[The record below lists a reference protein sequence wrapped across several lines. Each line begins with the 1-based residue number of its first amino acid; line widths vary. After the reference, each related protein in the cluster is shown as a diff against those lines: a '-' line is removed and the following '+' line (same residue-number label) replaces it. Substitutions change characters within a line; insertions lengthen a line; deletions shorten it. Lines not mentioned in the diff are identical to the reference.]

1 MTSSV
6 ALPSLPALLGVPANA
21 GCLLSLDQVR
31 HLATLAVQCRPADLH
46 ARVIFGGPL
55 GDLDEGMAWGDTW
68 QSAPFLIIAG
78 EQSALALVSRGEG
91 ERFRCVILSDP
102 ERVDHAMM
110 ALAQFGDET
119 LSLPEMAA
127 PEPQRAFVAALVAT
141 LVADRRLNAVDLH
154 ALLPTERRWIELA
167 RVFGRCSDLPSLF
180 ATPRSASGAP
190 RTTCRACADRDAER
204 RSAPDAHHRRDRRQ
218 RAGDGWIAG
227 ASGIQCVTQP
237 ASWQH
242 RDRRRERPRCEGA
255 AVLGSSTLTVIPLQR
270 DGTLWGLLLATSQ
283 RPLANAARAALHG
296 LGALISATHG
306 IGATTVGELAPLTSA
321 ARSPQSGPIPSAPQT
336 SGVGSSRA
344 RRQAALASDIGAL
357 FERLS
362 DAVALVDGQ
371 GRLVSYTSTAGAALG
386 LGETARGR
394 TLVESGASCLAPL
407 LSEALMGDGPVEGT
421 VQLPGSGRASVIV
434 RSIDDALWSFVIR
447 LAAEP
452 QRAPSTPQPKPPA
465 LSERE
470 QHETFLSNFSRI
482 IHVPLRELRSLITSV
497 PAAGELNEQQSRLIG
512 QVVRLNS
519 ELTMLV
525 NDLLSLGQIR
535 LHTHEASAPLRLDLL
550 IEAAVGLQY
559 AEFGRRGQHVTVD
572 LAPGLPRVIGSEEG
586 LGRAI
591 NALID
596 NAIKYSPGGANIR
609 VVARHEAGNILVMVE
624 DTGYGLSE
632 DEMAQVFE
640 PFYRAESAER
650 AGVSGRG
657 LGLTIAKAVIEQ
669 HGGQIWLIAVLR
681 LAVPL
686 PSDYPA
692 LIRTPRRGNA
702 ARQGFRSGEARQV
715 LVHPT
720 ERRVEVWRRGGIEA

>member
-21 GCLLSLDQVR
+21 GCMLSLDQVR

-55 GDLDEGMAWGDTW
+55 GDLDEGMAWADTW

-119 LSLPEMAA
+119 LSLPDMAA

-180 ATPRSASGAP
+180 ATPDLRQALHEQRVERALIGTLSADQRQMRIIAAIGGKGPATVGLQGRLVSSVLRSRRPGSTATAAESGL
-190 RTTCRACADRDAER
+190 DVKG
-204 RSAPDAHHRRDRRQ
+204 Q
-218 RAGDGWIAG
+218 QW
-227 ASGIQCVTQP
+227 
-237 ASWQH
+237 
-242 RDRRRERPRCEGA
+242 
-255 AVLGSSTLTVIPLQR
+255 LGSSTLTVIPLQR

-306 IGATTVGELAPLTSA
+306 IAATTVGEAAPLTSA
-321 ARSPQSGPIPSAPQT
+321 ARSSQSGPIPSAPQT

-386 LGETARGR
+386 LGESARGR
-394 TLVESGASCLAPL
+394 TLTLVESGASCLAPL

-421 VQLPGSGRASVIV
+421 VQLPGGGRASVIV

-535 LHTHEASAPLRLDLL
+535 LQTHEAGAPLRLDLL

-586 LGRAI
+586 MGRAI

-657 LGLTIAKAVIEQ
+657 LGLTIAKAVIEH
-669 HGGQIWLIAVLR
+669 HGGQIWADSRPEAGSTFTFR
-681 LAVPL
+681 LPCA
-686 PSDYPA
+686 DKD
-692 LIRTPRRGNA
+692 A
-702 ARQGFRSGEARQV
+702 AEG
-715 LVHPT
+715 
-720 ERRVEVWRRGGIEA
+720 

>member
-1 MTSSV
+1 MISSAASV
-6 ALPSLPALLGVPANA
+6 SLPALLGVSASA

-31 HLATLAVQCRPADLH
+31 YLATLAVQHRPADLH
-46 ARVIFGGPL
+46 ARIIFGGPL
-55 GDLDEGMAWGDTW
+55 GDLDEGTPWGDAW

-78 EQSALALVSRGEG
+78 EQGALALVSRAEG
-91 ERFRCVILSDP
+91 ERFRCVMLSDP
-102 ERVDHAMM
+102 ERVDHAVM

-119 LSLPEMAA
+119 MSLPELAA
-127 PEPQRAFVAALVAT
+127 PEPQRAFVAALVAA
-141 LVADRRLNAVDLH
+141 LVADPRLNAVDLP
-154 ALLPTERRWIELA
+154 ALLPAERRWIELA
-167 RVFGRCSDLPSLF
+167 RVSGRCPDLPALF
-180 ATPRSASGAP
+180 ATPDLRQALQEQRVDRALIGALSADQRQMRVLATVGGKGPATVGLQGHLVATVLRSRRPGSTATAAESGL
-190 RTTCRACADRDAER
+190 DAEG
-204 RSAPDAHHRRDRRQ
+204 Q
-218 RAGDGWIAG
+218 RW
-227 ASGIQCVTQP
+227 
-237 ASWQH
+237 
-242 RDRRRERPRCEGA
+242 
-255 AVLGSSTLTVIPLQR
+255 LGTSTLTAIPLQR

-306 IGATTVGELAPLTSA
+306 IAAPTVGEAASPASA
-321 ARSPQSGPIPSAPQT
+321 AGSSRPGAAPPSSPRTNGI
-336 SGVGSSRA
+336 GSSRA
-344 RRQAALASDIGAL
+344 RRQAALAGEIGAL
-357 FERLS
+357 FERLT
-362 DAVALVDGQ
+362 DALVLVDGQ

-386 LGETARGR
+386 LGQTVRGH
-394 TLVESGASCLAPL
+394 TLVESGASCLTPL

-421 VQLPGSGRASVIV
+421 VQLPGGGRASVIV
-434 RSIDDALWSFVIR
+434 RGIDEALWSFVIR
-447 LAAEP
+447 PAAEP
-452 QRAPSTPQPKPPA
+452 HRAPSAPQPKSPA
-465 LSERE
+465 PNERE

-535 LHTHEASAPLRLDLL
+535 LQTHEAGAPLRLDLL

-609 VVARHEAGNILVMVE
+609 IVARHEAGNILVVVE

-669 HGGQIWLIAVLR
+669 HGGQIWIDSRPEGGSTFTFR
-681 LAVPL
+681 LPC
-686 PSDYPA
+686 SH
-692 LIRTPRRGNA
+692 TSA
-702 ARQGFRSGEARQV
+702 AEG
-715 LVHPT
+715 
-720 ERRVEVWRRGGIEA
+720 

>member
-1 MTSSV
+1 MISSAAPV
-6 ALPSLPALLGVPANA
+6 SLPALLGVSANA

-31 HLATLAVQCRPADLH
+31 HLAMLAVQHRPADLH
-46 ARVIFGGPL
+46 ARIIFGGPL
-55 GDLDEGMAWGDTW
+55 GDPDEGTPWGDAW

-78 EQSALALVSRGEG
+78 EQGALALVSRAEG
-91 ERFRCVILSDP
+91 ERFRCIALSDP
-102 ERVDHAMM
+102 ERVDHAVM

-119 LSLPEMAA
+119 PSLPELAA
-127 PEPQRAFVAALVAT
+127 PEPQRAFVAALVAA
-141 LVADRRLNAVDLH
+141 LVADPRLNAVDLH
-154 ALLPTERRWIELA
+154 ALLPAERRWIDLA
-167 RVFGRCSDLPSLF
+167 RVFGRCPDVPALF
-180 ATPRSASGAP
+180 ATPDLRQVLAEQRVERALIGALSADQS
-190 RTTCRACADRDAER
+190 RMR
-204 RSAPDAHHRRDRRQ
+204 
-218 RAGDGWIAG
+218 
-227 ASGIQCVTQP
+227 
-237 ASWQH
+237 
-242 RDRRRERPRCEGA
+242 
-255 AVLGSSTLTVIPLQR
+255 VLGAIGGKGPATVGLQGHLVASVLRSRRPGSTATVAESGLDTEGQRWLGTSTLTAIPLQR
-270 DGTLWGLLLATSQ
+270 DGTLWGLLLAASQ
-283 RPLANAARAALHG
+283 RPPANAARAVLHG

-306 IGATTVGELAPLTSA
+306 IAAPTVGEAAPSA
-321 ARSPQSGPIPSAPQT
+321 FPARSSQAGAAPSSPRT
-336 SGVGSSRA
+336 NGIGSSRA
-344 RRQAALASDIGAL
+344 RRQAALAGDIGAL
-357 FERLS
+357 FERLT
-362 DAVALVDGQ
+362 DAIVLVDGQ
-371 GRLVSYTSTAGAALG
+371 GRLVSYTATASAALH
-386 LGETARGR
+386 LGQAARGR
-394 TLVESGASCLAPL
+394 NLVEGGASCLTPL
-407 LSEALMGDGPVEGT
+407 LSEALMSDGPVEGT
-421 VQLPGSGRASVIV
+421 VQLPGGRGASVIV

-447 LAAEP
+447 PTIEP
-452 QRAPSTPQPKPPA
+452 QPAPSAPGSKPPA

-470 QHETFLSNFSRI
+470 QQETFLSNFSRI

-535 LHTHEASAPLRLDLL
+535 LQTCEAGAPLRLDLL

-609 VVARHEAGNILVMVE
+609 VVARHEAGNILVVVE

-669 HGGQIWLIAVLR
+669 HGGQIWVDSRPEGGSTFTFR
-681 LAVPL
+681 LPCSHATT
-686 PSDYPA
+686 A
-692 LIRTPRRGNA
+692 EG
-702 ARQGFRSGEARQV
+702 
-715 LVHPT
+715 
-720 ERRVEVWRRGGIEA
+720 